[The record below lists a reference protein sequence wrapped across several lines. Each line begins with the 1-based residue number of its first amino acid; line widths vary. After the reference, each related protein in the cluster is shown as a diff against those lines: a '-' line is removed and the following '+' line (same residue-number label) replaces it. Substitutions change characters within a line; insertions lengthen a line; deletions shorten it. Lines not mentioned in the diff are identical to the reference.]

1 MTLHETI
8 GADGLHDL
16 GVDGRG
22 VGVAVIDTGV
32 SPVNALRGRVRQG
45 IDLSGVGSTEDAYG
59 HGTAVAGLIAGG
71 LIGNRPIGVAP
82 GAHIVPVRV
91 AGPDG
96 ATDVSNV
103 LAALQ
108 WAVSFADEFDVRVV
122 TLAMGT
128 DAGTSWR
135 RDILNRAVQRA
146 REAGLVVVTSVGNRG
161 PERGTVAK
169 PADDPGAL
177 SVGAAGRSGS
187 LDPGGGGSATFS
199 SRGPTSDGG
208 VPKPDVLAPGVDV
221 TTLRVPGSIVDRSFP
236 NSAIDHQ
243 RVRASGAS
251 FAMATVAGAVALGLQ
266 QRPDWTAEQVQ
277 AALLS
282 TAARRSSGDSGAVGH
297 GVIDVGAAAAIEA
310 VEPEVKRS
318 SEARGEVEPLGASR
332 GSLTVAIGPAED
344 PTVLDARSPLTA
356 QGRPFEAE
364 AYLQGDWTDP
374 AWETSQWAGHDWA
387 VPRWHRR
394 THEQEWYAVAWG

>member
-8 GADGLHDL
+8 GADGPHDL
-16 GVDGRG
+16 GVEGRG

-45 IDLSGVGSTEDAYG
+45 IDLSGAGTTEDAYG

-82 GAHIVPVRV
+82 EAHIVPIRV

-108 WAVSFADEFDVRVV
+108 WAVSFADEFDIRVV

-128 DAGTSWR
+128 DAGTPWR
-135 RDILNRAVQRA
+135 RDVLNRAVQRA
-146 REAGLVVVTSVGNRG
+146 WEAGLVVVTSVGNRG
-161 PERGTVAK
+161 PGRGTVAK
-169 PADDPGAL
+169 PADGPWAL
-177 SVGAAGRSGS
+177 SVGAATRSGS
-187 LDPGGGGSATFS
+187 PDPGGVRSAPFS
-199 SRGPTSDGG
+199 SRGPTSHDG

-236 NSAIDHQ
+236 NSTVDHQ
-243 RVRASGAS
+243 RVRASGTS
-251 FAMATVAGAVALGLQ
+251 FAMATVAGAVALVLE
-266 QRPDWTAEQVQ
+266 QRPGWTAEQVR

-282 TAARRSSGDSGAVGH
+282 TAARRSSGESGAVGH
-297 GVIDVGAAAAIEA
+297 GLIDVGAAATLET
-310 VEPEVKRS
+310 VEPEVQRPS
-318 SEARGEVEPLGASR
+318 VARGGVEPLGASR
-332 GSLTVAIGPAED
+332 GSLAVAIGPAED
-344 PTVLDARSPLTA
+344 ETVLDVRSPLTA
-356 QGRPFEAE
+356 QGRPFDAE
-364 AYLQGDWTDP
+364 AYLEGDWTDP
-374 AWETSQWAGHDWA
+374 AWETSQWAEHDWS

-394 THEQEWYAVAWG
+394 THEEEWYAVAWG